1 MSQALSG
8 LILWNERLLGRELKE
23 WEKEHIERLLNESLA
38 NNPVEE
44 PEQAVYSTGV
54 TTHKFGT
61 MTLLEME
68 EHFVKCHELLKERTV
83 LVQLVGRARQIGRN
97 NAIKNLIEER
107 ERAMMNAQVQP
118 RRCDC
123 LKCRMGKYNQ
133 CTTFSPR
140 KRGRK

>member
-1 MSQALSG
+1 MSQNLSG
-8 LILWNERLLGRELKE
+8 LILFTGHLIGRELEE
-23 WEKEHIERLLNESLA
+23 WEKERIEQLFNDTLE
-38 NNPVEE
+38 NNPIKE
-44 PEQAVYSTGV
+44 PEQVVYSTGV
-54 TTHKFGT
+54 TTHTFGT

-68 EHFVKCHELLKERTV
+68 EHFVKCDEILKGRTV
-83 LVQLVGRARQIGRN
+83 MVQLIGRARQNGRN